1 MEIYT
6 CYGDKAP
13 VGPNFS
19 KGCIR
24 ENVKKILQNQLWKC
38 NKGYNRGFMMF
49 NTSLSNIS
57 VISWQSVLLVEE
69 TCVPGENH

>member
-24 ENVKKILQNQLWKC
+24 ENVKKFC
-38 NKGYNRGFMMF
+38 RPSY
-49 NTSLSNIS
+49 
-57 VISWQSVLLVEE
+57 
-69 TCVPGENH
+69 ENAIKATIGVYDV

>member
-24 ENVKKILQNQLWKC
+24 ENVNSAEPVMEMQ
-38 NKGYNRGFMMF
+38 
-49 NTSLSNIS
+49 
-57 VISWQSVLLVEE
+57 
-69 TCVPGENH
+69 

>member
-24 ENVKKILQNQLWKC
+24 ENVKKNSAEPVMEMK
-38 NKGYNRGFMMF
+38 
-49 NTSLSNIS
+49 
-57 VISWQSVLLVEE
+57 
-69 TCVPGENH
+69 